1 MGAKRPKS
9 EVLLKFI
16 YFGRILQKCE
26 KCNLSSLLC
35 GLPAITEGKLLQLI
49 YIFHASTFDYILQYY
64 VHCLN
69 TGGIHKMGEKF
80 LSKYVVYACIE
91 RKTHSRLKI

>member
-9 EVLLKFI
+9 QVLLKFI
-16 YFGRILQKCE
+16 YFGRNLQKCE
-26 KCNLSSLLC
+26 KYNLSSLLR
-35 GLPAITEGKLLQLI
+35 GLPAIPEGELLDLI

-69 TGGIHKMGEKF
+69 TGGIHKMGGKVF
-80 LSKYVVYACIE
+80 I
-91 RKTHSRLKI
+91 